1 MRLSRSASL
10 ERWVGN
16 EPEKACSREVNDS
29 AMSGIMRELRVRSL
43 GMHVRVDFEHPLK
56 PREAG
61 DHRRGQRAREGV
73 VVELKALL
81 EVGE

>member
-1 MRLSRSASL
+1 
-10 ERWVGN
+10 
-16 EPEKACSREVNDS
+16 
-29 AMSGIMRELRVRSL
+29 MRELRVRSL
-43 GMHVRVDFEHPLK
+43 GMHVRVDFEYPLK